1 MPADDAA
8 VAATNRWRALA
19 LIAFCQ
25 VTALALWF
33 SATAIL
39 PSLARDYD
47 LSATQQSLFTSGV
60 QAGFVVGTLIS
71 AFFGLADRLDPR
83 RFFAASA
90 LVAALANAALLLVE
104 PTSWGVIALR
114 FATGMCMAG
123 IYPVGMKLASTWA
136 KNDMGLVVGLLVGAL
151 TLGSAAPH
159 LFNAL
164 GGLDWR
170 VTLMT
175 ASISALTAAVAILFV
190 RLGPRMAATPRF
202 DPRMVLA
209 AWRVRSLRLA
219 NFGYFGHM
227 WELYAMWAWIGVFL
241 QASFLETMAPPD
253 AALLARYATFAVVG
267 IGALGCVAA
276 GLLADR
282 LGRTTITI
290 AAMAVSGAC
299 ALTVGFLFGGDPR
312 WLIALCLV
320 WGIAVVADSAQFSA
334 SIAELSERHLV
345 GTMLTLQ
352 TSIGFTLT
360 LLTIHLMPCGSTR
373 LAGTTPLHRWRSAR
387 FSVSSRWR
395 GCAPIR
401 IRESSRAGGVRAR
414 LRYSQPLPSFAR
426 ASGGRV
432 AAASAIASSSAA

>member
-1 MPADDAA
+1 MPSKGTAA
-8 VAATNRWRALA
+8 PVANRWRALA
-19 LIAFCQ
+19 LIAYCQ
-25 VTALALWF
+25 VAALALWF

-39 PSLARDYD
+39 PSLARDYE
-47 LSATQQSLFTSGV
+47 LSATLQSLFTSAV
-60 QAGFVVGTLIS
+60 QAGFVAGTLIS

-83 RFFAASA
+83 RFFAVSA
-90 LVAALANAALLLVE
+90 LVGAIANGAILLIE

-114 FATGMCMAG
+114 FVTGMCMAG
-123 IYPVGMKLASTWA
+123 VYPVGMKLASTWA
-136 KNDMGLVVGLLVGAL
+136 KHDMGLVVGLLVGAL

-170 VTLMT
+170 ATIAI
-175 ASISALTAAVAILFV
+175 ASLSALTAAGAILFV
-190 RLGPRMAATPRF
+190 PLGPRMAATPRF
-202 DPRMVLA
+202 DPRMALA

-241 QASFLETMAPPD
+241 QASFLATMALD
-253 AALLARYATFAVVG
+253 EAAPLARYATFAVVG
-267 IGALGCVAA
+267 IGAVGCIAA

-290 AAMAVSGAC
+290 AAMAVSGGC

-312 WLIALCLV
+312 WLIALCLI
-320 WGIAVVADSAQFSA
+320 WGVAVVADSAQFSA

-360 LLTIHLMPCGSTR
+360 LLTIHLMPWWVDTLGWEYAFAP
-373 LAGTTPLHRWRSAR
+373 LAIGPAL
-387 FSVSSRWR
+387 
-395 GCAPIR
+395 
-401 IRESSRAGGVRAR
+401 GVIAMAR
-414 LRYSQPLPSFAR
+414 LRADPDSRKLA
-426 ASGGRV
+426 GGRR
-432 AAASAIASSSAA
+432 

>member
-1 MPADDAA
+1 MPAANAA
-8 VAATNRWRALA
+8 SPATNRWRVLA
-19 LIAFCQ
+19 LIAYCQ
-25 VTALALWF
+25 LAALGLWF

-39 PSLARDYD
+39 PSLARDYE
-47 LSATQQSLFTSGV
+47 LSATQQSLFTSAV

-90 LVAALANAALLLVE
+90 LVAALANAALLLIE
-104 PTSWGVIALR
+104 PTSWGVVALR
-114 FATGMCMAG
+114 FATGLCMAG

-136 KNDMGLVVGLLVGAL
+136 RNDMGLVVGLLVGAL
-151 TLGSAAPH
+151 TLGSATPH

-170 VTLMT
+170 MTLAI
-175 ASISALTAAVAILFV
+175 ASFSALTAAVAILFV
-190 RLGPRMAATPRF
+190 PLGPRMAATPRF
-202 DPRMVLA
+202 DPRMALA

-227 WELYAMWAWIGVFL
+227 WELYAMWAWIGIFL
-241 QASFLETMAPPD
+241 QASFLATMAPEE
-253 AALLARYATFAVVG
+253 AAPLARYATFAVVG

-290 AAMAVSGAC
+290 AAMAVSGGC

-360 LLTIHLMPCGSTR
+360 LLTIHLMPWWIETLGWKYAFAP
-373 LAGTTPLHRWRSAR
+373 LAIGPVL
-387 FSVSSRWR
+387 
-395 GCAPIR
+395 
-401 IRESSRAGGVRAR
+401 GVIAMAR
-414 LRYSQPLPSFAR
+414 LRADPDAR
-426 ASGGRV
+426 KLAGGRR
-432 AAASAIASSSAA
+432 

>member
-1 MPADDAA
+1 M
-8 VAATNRWRALA
+8 
-19 LIAFCQ
+19 
-25 VTALALWF
+25 
-33 SATAIL
+33 
-39 PSLARDYD
+39 
-47 LSATQQSLFTSGV
+47 
-60 QAGFVVGTLIS
+60 VV
-71 AFFGLADRLDPR
+71 
-83 RFFAASA
+83 
-90 LVAALANAALLLVE
+90 
-104 PTSWGVIALR
+104 
-114 FATGMCMAG
+114 
-123 IYPVGMKLASTWA
+123 
-136 KNDMGLVVGLLVGAL
+136 
-151 TLGSAAPH
+151 
-159 LFNAL
+159 
-164 GGLDWR
+164 
-170 VTLMT
+170 
-175 ASISALTAAVAILFV
+175 
-190 RLGPRMAATPRF
+190 TPRF

-241 QASFLETMAPPD
+241 QASFLATMALPD

-299 ALTVGFLFGGDPR
+299 ALSVGFLFGGDPR

-360 LLTIHLMPCGSTR
+360 LLTIHLMPWWIYTLGWEYAFAP
-373 LAGTTPLHRWRSAR
+373 LAIGPVL
-387 FSVSSRWR
+387 
-395 GCAPIR
+395 
-401 IRESSRAGGVRAR
+401 GVIAMAR
-414 LRYSQPLPSFAR
+414 LRADPDAR
-426 ASGGRV
+426 KLAGGRR
-432 AAASAIASSSAA
+432 

>member
-1 MPADDAA
+1 MRYWPLRSSAAASPAVIRRDTVPADGTALPTA
-8 VAATNRWRALA
+8 NRWRALA
-19 LIAFCQ
+19 LIAVCQ
-25 VTALALWF
+25 VAALALWF

-39 PSLARDYD
+39 PSLTRDYE
-47 LSATQQSLFTSGV
+47 LSATLQSMFTSAV

-71 AFFGLADRLDPR
+71 AIFGLADRLDPR

-90 LVAALANAALLLVE
+90 FVAALANAALLLVE
-104 PTSWGVIALR
+104 PTSWFVIALR

-123 IYPVGMKLASTWA
+123 VYPVGMKLASTWA

-170 VTLMT
+170 ITLVI
-175 ASISALTAAVAILFV
+175 ASLSALTASIAILFV
-190 RLGPRMAATPRF
+190 RLGPRMATTPRF
-202 DPRMVLA
+202 DPRMALA

-241 QASFLETMAPPD
+241 QASFLVVMAPD
-253 AALLARYATFAVVG
+253 AAAPLARYATFAVVG
-267 IGALGCVAA
+267 IGALGCIAA

-282 LGRTTITI
+282 FGRTTITI
-290 AAMAVSGAC
+290 AAMAVSGGC
-299 ALTVGFLFGGDPR
+299 ALAVGFLFGGNPL
-312 WLIALCLV
+312 WLIALCLI
-320 WGIAVVADSAQFSA
+320 WGVAVVADSAQFSA

-360 LLTIHLMPCGSTR
+360 LATIHLMPWWVETLGWEFAFAPLAIGPILGVIAMAQLR
-373 LAGTTPLHRWRSAR
+373 ADPDAKKLAG
-387 FSVSSRWR
+387 
-395 GCAPIR
+395 
-401 IRESSRAGGVRAR
+401 
-414 LRYSQPLPSFAR
+414 
-426 ASGGRV
+426 GRR
-432 AAASAIASSSAA
+432 